1 MIENFF
7 KYLKNPV
14 STEND
19 ELFTFKIYFK
29 IIGMCYLFLI
39 VSSIFLNII
48 KSFDVL
54 PKYAVPKIDS
64 FDHLGSII
72 LFLFVVIIGPLS
84 EEILFR
90 LNLKITKLN
99 ISAFLTAVLM
109 LIIQVF
115 FFRRFHFFIYLSII
129 PLFALIYYTINQ
141 LHFPIEGINKFV
153 KSKFKY
159 VFHISAVVFGM
170 IHLLNYET
178 VYWWMIVM
186 IPILTAPY
194 ISMGYVFGYARMK
207 YGFVN
212 GFLMHSTINFISV
225 ILMMPKHWF

>member
-1 MIENFF
+1 MRKNFF
-7 KYLKNPV
+7 DYLKNPV
-14 STEND
+14 STENN

-39 VSSIFLNII
+39 ISSIFLNII

-72 LFLFVVIIGPLS
+72 LFLFVVIIGPLT

-109 LIIQVF
+109 LII
-115 FFRRFHFFIYLSII
+115 
-129 PLFALIYYTINQ
+129 
-141 LHFPIEGINKFV
+141 
-153 KSKFKY
+153 
-159 VFHISAVVFGM
+159 
-170 IHLLNYET
+170 
-178 VYWWMIVM
+178 
-186 IPILTAPY
+186 
-194 ISMGYVFGYARMK
+194 
-207 YGFVN
+207 
-212 GFLMHSTINFISV
+212 
-225 ILMMPKHWF
+225 

>member
-90 LNLKITKLN
+90 LNLKICL
-99 ISAFLTAVLM
+99 L
-109 LIIQVF
+109 
-115 FFRRFHFFIYLSII
+115 
-129 PLFALIYYTINQ
+129 YTS
-141 LHFPIEGINKFV
+141 P
-153 KSKFKY
+153 S
-159 VFHISAVVFGM
+159 
-170 IHLLNYET
+170 
-178 VYWWMIVM
+178 
-186 IPILTAPY
+186 P
-194 ISMGYVFGYARMK
+194 
-207 YGFVN
+207 
-212 GFLMHSTINFISV
+212 
-225 ILMMPKHWF
+225 